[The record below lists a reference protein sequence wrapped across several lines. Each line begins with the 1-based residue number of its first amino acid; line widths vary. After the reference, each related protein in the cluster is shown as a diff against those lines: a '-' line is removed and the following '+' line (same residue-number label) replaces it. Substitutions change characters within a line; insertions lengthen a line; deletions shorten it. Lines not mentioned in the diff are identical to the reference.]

1 MILVLIFLAVS
12 TVRVFAQNSTG
23 GRPRPWLELRGGPT
37 LKTGADFVKGQSY
50 WQLEKEG
57 DNKGMYVDKSVDT
70 VSPNL
75 AFAIPIEGKF
85 HIAMAP
91 PSGKFGGLELT
102 FPFTF
107 TYALPY
113 TGGTGLSINSLSGT
127 LGMWFEFKLTF

>member
-1 MILVLIFLAVS
+1 MGVCVFCISVMGA
-12 TVRVFAQNSTG
+12 FAQDAAGG
-23 GRPRPWLELRGGPT
+23 GRPRPYLELRGGPT
-37 LKTGADFVKGQSY
+37 LQAGADFVKGSSY

-57 DNKGMYVDKSVDT
+57 GDKGKYVDKPIDAI
-70 VSPNL
+70 SPNL

-91 PSGKFGGLELT
+91 PSGKFGGLEMT

-113 TGGTGLSINSLSGT
+113 TGGTGLNINSLSGSV
-127 LGMWFEFKLTF
+127 GVWFEIIVNF